1 MVKRVQAEALSD
13 ALAHTIAEMESE
25 KFGDM
30 KVEILVVSKTIAD
43 TLTRVE
49 AKAPFKT
56 EGNTVVAVQK
66 EVEANSLL

>member
-13 ALAHTIAEMESE
+13 ALAHTRAEMESE

-30 KVEILVVSKTIAD
+30 KVEILVVTKTIAD
-43 TLTRVE
+43 TLTCVE
-49 AKAPFKT
+49 AMAPFKT

>member
-1 MVKRVQAEALSD
+1 MQAKALSD

-25 KFGDM
+25 KFGDI
-30 KVEILVVSKTIAD
+30 KVKILVVTKKIAD
-43 TLTRVE
+43 TLTCVE

-66 EVEANSLL
+66 EDEANSLL

>member
-1 MVKRVQAEALSD
+1 MKRVQAEALSD

-30 KVEILVVSKTIAD
+30 KVEILVVTKTIAD
-43 TLTRVE
+43 TLTCVE

-56 EGNTVVAVQK
+56 KGNTLVAVQK

>member
-1 MVKRVQAEALSD
+1 MQAEALSY
-13 ALAHTIAEMESE
+13 ALAHTIAETKSE

-30 KVEILVVSKTIAD
+30 KVEILVVTKTIAD
-43 TLTRVE
+43 TLTCLE

-66 EVEANSLL
+66 EVKANSLL

>member
-30 KVEILVVSKTIAD
+30 KVEILVVTKTIAG
-43 TLTRVE
+43 TLTCVE
-49 AKAPFKT
+49 AKEPFKT

>member
-1 MVKRVQAEALSD
+1 MKRVQAEALSD

-30 KVEILVVSKTIAD
+30 NVEILVVTKTIAD
-43 TLTRVE
+43 TLTCVE

-56 EGNTVVAVQK
+56 ERNTVVAVQK
-66 EVEANSLL
+66 EVAANSLL

>member
-1 MVKRVQAEALSD
+1 MKRVQAEALSD

-30 KVEILVVSKTIAD
+30 KVEILVVTKTIAD
-43 TLTRVE
+43 RLTCVE

-56 EGNTVVAVQK
+56 KGNTLVAVQK